1 MVATATGT
9 DILDEI
15 RGQPHWKVVI
25 HPAAFEQERIPS
37 LDECWRII
45 ERTRIARLGWE
56 YPVVAAEN
64 PNDRF
69 FPDDEARSR
78 GNDWLASW
86 DMSTPGYFRMASE
99 YWRLYQSGQFIHLF
113 TFREGRPM
121 EEEYAPLWGSDGA
134 DATGYLSFQHAT
146 HRFTAIFEFASRLI
160 IAGALDAA
168 PVVRIEM
175 RGIKNRRLFFFDTLY
190 RNTDPPL
197 YRAHEDLRR
206 EWRLT
211 LADDPVER
219 AREAAR
225 WFFERFDYEASE
237 MALKLAQEDF
247 LNNRWH

>member
-15 RGQPHWKVVI
+15 RGRPHWKVVI
-25 HPAAFEQERIPS
+25 HPAAFEKERIPS

-56 YPVVAAEN
+56 YPVVAPEK

-78 GNDWLASW
+78 GNDWIASW
-86 DMSTPGYFRMASE
+86 DMSTPVYFRMASE

-113 TFREGRPM
+113 TFRESKPV
-121 EEEYAPLWGSDGA
+121 EEEYAHWWGD
-134 DATGYLSFQHAT
+134 DDETGYLSFQHAT

-175 RGIKNRRLFFFDTLY
+175 KEIKDRRLFFFDTLY

-197 YRAHEDLRR
+197 YRAHEDLRQ

-211 LADDPVER
+211 LADDPAER

-225 WFFERFDYEASE
+225 WFFERFDYDASE

>member
-1 MVATATGT
+1 MVATATSA
-9 DILDEI
+9 DIVDEI

-45 ERTRIARLGWE
+45 ERARIARLGWE
-56 YPVVAAEN
+56 YPVVAEES
-64 PNDRF
+64 PNGHL
-69 FPDDEARSR
+69 FPEEEARRR
-78 GNDWLASW
+78 GNDWIESW
-86 DMSTPGYFRMASE
+86 NMSTPGYFRRASE
-99 YWRLYQSGQFIHLF
+99 YWRLFQSGQFVHLF

-121 EEEYAPLWGSDGA
+121 EDEHAPWLGA
-134 DATGYLSFQHAT
+134 DDEIGYLSFEHAT

-175 RGIKNRRLFFFDTLY
+175 RQIKDRHLFFNNVYRDPAPTLY
-190 RNTDPPL
+190 C
-197 YRAHEDLRR
+197 AHEDLRR

-211 LADDPVER
+211 LADDPAER

-225 WFFERFDYEASE
+225 WFFERFDYAASE
-237 MALKLAQEDF
+237 MALKLAQGDF